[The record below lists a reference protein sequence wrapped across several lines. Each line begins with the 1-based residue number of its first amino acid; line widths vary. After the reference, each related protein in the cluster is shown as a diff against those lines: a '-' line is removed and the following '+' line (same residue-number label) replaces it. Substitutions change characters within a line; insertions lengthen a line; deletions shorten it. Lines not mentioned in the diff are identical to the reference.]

1 MVLVRFENL
10 MYYVRKRNIY
20 AIDCAS
26 INHVVAD
33 NTPRQSPHLLAYQ
46 RQKKISTMSFNHLNN
61 NLSGSRLSIVTA
73 EGRKASTM
81 SYRVGRDLI
90 FNKSSSVD
98 HRRDP

>member
-1 MVLVRFENL
+1 

-33 NTPRQSPHLLAYQ
+33 NTPRQSPHHLAYQ
-46 RQKKISTMSFNHLNN
+46 RQKKISTMSSFNHINN

-73 EGRKASTM
+73 EGRRPSTM
-81 SYRVGRDLI
+81 SYRVGRNLTFTESSYIHRSRDL
-90 FNKSSSVD
+90 
-98 HRRDP
+98 